1 MEELTNPEQELEKT
15 FEALAV
21 EDEKEEAKIDTSIT
35 KEEQEQ
41 LDLAS
46 VILNKNSVS
55 QSAHARKRRRYGPS
69 S

>member
-1 MEELTNPEQELEKT
+1 MENLIKPDKALEKT
-15 FEALAV
+15 FETLAI
-21 EDEKEEAKIDTSIT
+21 EEEKEEEKIDTSIT

-55 QSAHARKRRRYGPS
+55 QSAHARKRRRY
-69 S
+69 